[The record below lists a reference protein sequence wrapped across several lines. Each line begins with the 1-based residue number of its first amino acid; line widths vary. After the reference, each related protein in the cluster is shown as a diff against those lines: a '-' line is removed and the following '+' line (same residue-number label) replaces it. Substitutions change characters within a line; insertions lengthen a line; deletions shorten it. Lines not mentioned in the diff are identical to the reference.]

1 MAVQAVVAVAAV
13 VGAGA
18 AVKSANAAGDAADQQ
33 KELSAQQQASNTAE
47 AARSRR
53 DNLRRQRIEQS
64 EIAAQGAAQ
73 GTAGSSANLG
83 VADNLAAG
91 TAASTAATGQQ
102 VTNLNNQATVQSN
115 IADAQARQQKFQ
127 AIGGIASSTF
137 NMAAG
142 TTAGQQTLNNV
153 FS

>member
-1 MAVQAVVAVAAV
+1 MAIQAVVAVAAV

-18 AVKSANAAGDAADQQ
+18 AVKSAQEAGDAADHQ

-53 DNLRRQRIEQS
+53 DNLRRLRIEQS
-64 EIAAQGAAQ
+64 EIEAQGASQ
-73 GTAGSSANLG
+73 GTAGSSANLAVSNSLAQG
-83 VADNLAAG
+83 VAGN
-91 TAASTAATGQQ
+91 TASTSQQ
-102 VTNLNNQATVQSN
+102 VTNINNQSVVQSR
-115 IADAQARQQKFQ
+115 IADSQARQQKFQ

-142 TTAGQQTLNNV
+142 TKAGASAINSV

>member
-1 MAVQAVVAVAAV
+1 MAVQAVVAAAAV

-18 AVKSANAAGDAADQQ
+18 GIKSANAAGDAADHQ

-53 DNLRRQRIEQS
+53 DNLRKQRIEQA
-64 EIAAQGAAQ
+64 EIEAAGAAQ
-73 GTAGSSANLG
+73 GTAGSSANLA
-83 VADNLAAG
+83 VADNLAAS
-91 TAASTAATGQQ
+91 TAASTAATSRQ
-102 VTNLNNQATVQSN
+102 VTNLNNQAAIQSS
-115 IADAQARQQKFQ
+115 IADAQSRQQKFN

-137 NMAAG
+137 NMAAS
-142 TTAGQQTLNNV
+142 TQAGQKTLNNV